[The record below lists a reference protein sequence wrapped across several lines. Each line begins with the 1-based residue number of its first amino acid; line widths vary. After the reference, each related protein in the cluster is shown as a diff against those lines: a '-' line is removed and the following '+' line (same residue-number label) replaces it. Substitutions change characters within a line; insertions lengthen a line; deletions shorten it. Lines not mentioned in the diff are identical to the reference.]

1 MSEQVTVIARARAKP
16 GCESRLQAELQRVQA
31 PTRAEAGC
39 INYDLHQSAA
49 DPRDFLFYENWQSAG
64 HLDAHL
70 KSPHI
75 QELFALLPEL
85 LEGNAEISIW
95 KMVG

>member
-1 MSEQVTVIARARAKP
+1 MNQQVTVIAKIRARP
-16 GCESRLQAELQRVQA
+16 GREGRVREELRKLLA

-39 INYDLHQSAA
+39 MNYDLHESPT
-49 DPRDFLFYENWQSAG
+49 DPQEFVFYENWTSAA

-75 QELFALLPEL
+75 QAWFELAPQL
-85 LEGNAEISIW
+85 LEGNVDIARW
-95 KMVG
+95 NMVR